1 MKLQSELFSTRSIA
15 AFVAAIAMAA
25 TALSSIAAR
34 AEGIVVHDARG
45 QDVAISDPS
54 RIVAIGGAVTE
65 ILYALGFENRIVG
78 VDSTSVYPEAAL
90 KKPNVGY
97 MRQLSS
103 EGVLGLNPSVIL
115 AMQGSGPKETMDVLQ
130 AAKVPLVLIP
140 ETYSE
145 HGILDKISLVGH
157 ALGADARASC
167 LSAAVAKDLDRLK
180 ALRARVTKPLR
191 IMFVMSLV
199 NGRAMAAGGHTAADE
214 IIKLS
219 GGVNAISEYEG
230 YKPIND
236 EAIVAAR
243 PDVVLSI
250 DRGKDSL
257 NPEAIYRHPAFAL
270 TPVVA
275 NRSFVSMEGLYLLG
289 FGPRTAAAARDL
301 AVRLYPTLAP
311 EAEQFRPAAP
321 TVDCLK

>member
-1 MKLQSELFSTRSIA
+1 MKRQSELFSVRSIA
-15 AFVAAIAMAA
+15 AFVIAIVTVA
-25 TALSSIAAR
+25 SPVPSR

-45 QDVAISDPS
+45 QDITITDPS

-65 ILYALGFENRIVG
+65 ILYALGLETRIAG
-78 VDSTSVYPEAAL
+78 VDSTSVYPAAAF

-103 EGVLGLNPSVIL
+103 EGVLGLNPSVIF
-115 AMQGSGPKETMDVLQ
+115 AMQGSGPKETMDVLE
-130 AAKVPLVLIP
+130 AAKIPVVLVP
-140 ETYSE
+140 ESYSE
-145 HGILDKISLVGH
+145 QGILDKISLVGH
-157 ALGADARASC
+157 ALGADARAAC
-167 LSAAVAKDLDRLK
+167 LSTAVAKDLGQLK
-180 ALRARVTKPLR
+180 ALRAKVTKPR
-191 IMFVMSLV
+191 RVMFVMSLV
-199 NGRAMAAGGHTAADE
+199 NGRAMTAGSHTAADE

-219 GGVNAISEYEG
+219 GGVNAVTDYEG

-236 EAIVAAR
+236 EAIVAAK

-257 NPEAIYRHPAFAL
+257 NADAIYQHPAFAL

-275 NRSFVSMEGLYLLG
+275 NKSFISMEGLYLLG

-301 AVRLYPTLAP
+301 SIRLYPALAP
-311 EAEQFRPAAP
+311 EADKFIPVAP
-321 TVDCLK
+321 TIDCLK